1 MARYVV
7 LYRFTEEGA
16 KSIRDTVTRARQTR
30 EENERRGFK
39 IEALLWTQGP
49 YDLVALVDAPSEEA
63 MMGGMV
69 NVVSAGNVTS
79 TTMRAFNDQEME
91 EALKQA

>member
-7 LYRFTEEGA
+7 LYRFTEQGT
-16 KSIRDTVTRARQTR
+16 KSIRDTVKRARETR

-39 IEALLWTQGP
+39 VQALLWTQGP
-49 YDLVALVDAPSEEA
+49 YDLVAVVDAPSEGA

-79 TTMRAFNDQEME
+79 TTMRAFDEQEME
-91 EALKQA
+91 DILKQA

>member
-1 MARYVV
+1 MPRYVV
-7 LYRFTEEGA
+7 LYRFTEQGA
-16 KSIRDTVTRARQTR
+16 KSIRDTVERARQTR

-39 IEALLWTQGP
+39 VQALLWTQGP
-49 YDLVALVDAPSEEA
+49 YDLVAIVEAPSEEA

-79 TTMRAFNDQEME
+79 TTMRAFDEQEME
-91 EALKQA
+91 NILKQA

>member
-1 MARYVV
+1 MARYIV
-7 LYRFTEEGA
+7 LYKFTEQGA
-16 KSIRDTVTRARQTR
+16 KTIRDTVKRARQTR

-39 IEALLWTQGP
+39 IDAMLWTQGP
-49 YDLVALVDAPSEEA
+49 YDLVAVVDAPSEEA

-91 EALKQA
+91 NVLKQV

>member
-16 KSIRDTVTRARQTR
+16 KSIRDTVKRARQTR

-39 IEALLWTQGP
+39 VEALLWTQGP
-49 YDLVALVDAPSEEA
+49 YDLVALVEAPSEEA

-79 TTMRAFNDQEME
+79 TTMRAFNEQEME
-91 EALKQA
+91 DILKQA